1 LGTIEAY
8 KQKTHQIYLSRQY
21 HCKMY
26 LARKELADVLFS
38 ISLKNGELQ
47 RYEPALR
54 RGGEDSQRIA
64 GYGAQFMTFI
74 WRMPCR

>member
-47 RYEPALR
+47 RYEPGSAAAER
-54 RGGEDSQRIA
+54 
-64 GYGAQFMTFI
+64 T
-74 WRMPCR
+74 

>member
-1 LGTIEAY
+1 MAITETINLIVLRKATIRPL
-8 KQKTHQIYLSRQY
+8 KQLSGMVRQA
-21 HCKMY
+21 C
-26 LARKELADVLFS
+26 ARAPDSSE
-38 ISLKNGELQ
+38 
-47 RYEPALR
+47 EPALR